1 MRLVGLVAAL
11 ALASH
16 AYADGEPWKKG
27 VTPEQMQKAQGM
39 LDEGNTLLLERDYAR
54 ALARYQ
60 DAVAVWDHPAIRFN
74 MVRCLIQLDRIVEA
88 SENLERA
95 LAYGAAPLEDT
106 VYNEALAYQ
115 KLLANQVGTLVVD
128 CTQPGVEV
136 TLDGKPVLTCPGT
149 HTQRIVPGPH
159 QIVGKKPDL
168 LTRTAEIVVLGGKQE
183 KLTLSLEP
191 LAGRGK
197 LTHRWSTWFPWT
209 VLGGG
214 VVALGGGILVQR
226 LATSDRDDYYATL
239 GRECESPCPEGFAQ
253 DRKDRAILENRI
265 AIGVI
270 GLGAA
275 AIITGGVLLYLNRGR
290 VVYPESEVMPAVTP
304 VDRGAT
310 VGLSAPF

>member
-16 AYADGEPWKKG
+16 AYADSEPWKKG
-27 VTPEQMQKAQGM
+27 VTPEQMQKAQAM
-39 LDEGNTLLLERDYAR
+39 LEEGNALLLERDYAR
-54 ALARYQ
+54 ALARYG

-95 LAYGAAPLEDT
+95 LKYGAAPLEDT

-136 TLDGKPVLTCPGT
+136 TLDGKSLLTCPGNET
-149 HTQRIVPGPH
+149 RRLTPGPH
-159 QIVGKKPDL
+159 QVVGKKHGM

-191 LAGRGK
+191 LTARGK
-197 LTHRWSTWFPWT
+197 LTHRWSTWVPWT

-214 VVALGGGILVQR
+214 VVALGSGILVQR

-239 GRECESPCPEGFAQ
+239 EQCEEPCPEGFAQ

-270 GLGAA
+270 GIGAA

-290 VVYPESEVMPAVTP
+290 VVYPESETITPTVTP
-304 VDRGAT
+304 TNRGAT
-310 VGLSAPF
+310 VGLTAQF